1 MLTIDTLKAYGANV
15 DEGVVRCMGNEQFY
29 MKLVRKFLED
39 TRLDTLEQQL
49 AQGDLDSAFETA
61 HALKGMCANLA
72 ITPMTQPVSEMT
84 ELLRQRTQMDYS
96 GLLAQ
101 AKEQFEKLK
110 SI

>member
-15 DEGVVRCMGNEQFY
+15 DEGITRCMGNEQFY

-72 ITPMTQPVSEMT
+72 ITPMTIPVTEMT

-96 GLLAQ
+96 GQHAQ
-101 AKEQFEKLK
+101 AKEQFEKIK

>member
-1 MLTIDTLKAYGANV
+1 MLTVETLKTYGADV
-15 DEGVVRCMGNEQFY
+15 DEGITRCMGNEQFY
-29 MKLVRKFLED
+29 MKLVGKFLED

-72 ITPMTQPVSEMT
+72 ITPMTIPVTEMT
-84 ELLRQRTQMDYS
+84 EFLRSRTQMDYS

-101 AKEQFEKLK
+101 SKAQFDKLK